1 MKKSRKAKLFKH
13 QLLIT
18 AIVALTIAVAMLGG
32 SYALFSSTST
42 ADEYNVLKVGELE
55 ISYVDTGD
63 GYGDIL
69 SLNGAYPVSDEVGE
83 KSQAYRFNITNTG
96 TVTADFKIKIL
107 YDEAIIE
114 EDKCNDNLLN
124 QKYIKY
130 KFDNATPALL
140 SSKADSNY
148 VVYEANNLLPGS
160 SEIHEIRIWI
170 DDNSPNDILGKH
182 FHGKVVVESTQ
193 AGIEDALKTEY
204 NIGQKVTLKDGSSW
218 HVLEKS
224 TKNNATVTLLS
235 DYNLNS
241 DGTYNTTCGKDINN
255 TTICSPMAFDIE
267 NNRPTATNSYCVLP
281 DTGCNYY
288 RDNGSTVTKESTIK
302 TWLDQTYYPKLK
314 ESLTSNGGT
323 DEGLVSTLPTMD
335 QLAKVDS
342 KTFGQS
348 QVTFESHF
356 LTTTSYWT
364 QTPSTQ
370 NSSYVWSVVGDYEN
384 SYFQYANDITKSGVR
399 PVIITSK
406 LNISK

>member
-1 MKKSRKAKLFKH
+1 
-13 QLLIT
+13 
-18 AIVALTIAVAMLGG
+18 
-32 SYALFSSTST
+32 
-42 ADEYNVLKVGELE
+42 
-55 ISYVDTGD
+55 
-63 GYGDIL
+63 
-69 SLNGAYPVSDEVGE
+69 
-83 KSQAYRFNITNTG
+83 
-96 TVTADFKIKIL
+96 
-107 YDEAIIE
+107 
-114 EDKCNDNLLN
+114 
-124 QKYIKY
+124 
-130 KFDNATPALL
+130 
-140 SSKADSNY
+140 
-148 VVYEANNLLPGS
+148 
-160 SEIHEIRIWI
+160 
-170 DDNSPNDILGKH
+170 
-182 FHGKVVVESTQ
+182 
-193 AGIEDALKTEY
+193 
-204 NIGQKVTLKDGSSW
+204 
-218 HVLEKS
+218 
-224 TKNNATVTLLS
+224 
-235 DYNLNS
+235 
-241 DGTYNTTCGKDINN
+241 
-255 TTICSPMAFDIE
+255 MAFDIE